1 MKSYVILKG
10 VNASRPNVVQLILG
24 CFNCVRLHFLHEIR
38 SLECTNRH
46 ISSICERHIIL
57 SVFNTDTA
65 ENGPCKSAQ
74 LKRRL
79 LQGLLLSLL
88 LLLTERKRFLRR
100 CLGRTA
106 GCSPSSNQFRSRP
119 SQRKY
124 SEQHNSEQHIFHSS
138 TRSRC

>member
-1 MKSYVILKG
+1 M
-10 VNASRPNVVQLILG
+10 NASRPNVVQLILG
-24 CFNCVRLHFLHEIR
+24 CFNCVRFSRNSEFGLL
-38 SLECTNRH
+38 H

-79 LQGLLLSLL
+79 LRGQLLSLL
-88 LLLTERKRFLRR
+88 LLGTERKRFLRR

-106 GCSPSSNQFRSRP
+106 GCSPSSKQFRSRP

-124 SEQHNSEQHIFHSS
+124 SEQHNVSFTAQRDLAVRAFQ
-138 TRSRC
+138 TLRLVRLW